1 MAHLAVD
8 TITQA
13 TTTTNSHGFNT
24 RACIIYNVLTTGPNI
39 AGRGFNSVTDFGV
52 GLQSANYDSLGLSN
66 NDEGTVI
73 VSGGDNNTT
82 NNTQA
87 NDYDQIP
94 EIMSSTGTNV
104 YTYAVDND
112 GGELGDAQ
120 TIHIVCAVGETNLTT
135 QEM

>member
-13 TTTTNSHGFNT
+13 TTTTKSHGFNT

-39 AGRGFNSVTDFGV
+39 SGRGFNSVTDYGI
-52 GLQSANYDSLGLSN
+52 GLTRADFDSLASTSS

-82 NNTQA
+82 NSTQA
-87 NDYDQIP
+87 QDYDQIP
-94 EIMSSTGTNV
+94 ELMSSTGGQV

-112 GGELGDAQ
+112 GGELGDCQ
-120 TIHIVCAVGETNLTT
+120 TIYIVCAVGETNLTT
-135 QEM
+135 

>member
-13 TTTTNSHGFNT
+13 STTTNSHGFNT
-24 RACIIYNVLTTGPNI
+24 RACTIYNILTTGPSMS
-39 AGRGFNSVTDFGV
+39 GRGFNSVTDYGI
-52 GLQSANYDSLGLSN
+52 GLQSANFDSLGLVSS

-73 VSGGDNNTT
+73 VSGGDNNTS
-82 NNTQA
+82 NSTQA

-94 EIMSSTGTNV
+94 ELMSATGANV

-112 GGELGDAQ
+112 GGELGDTQ

-135 QEM
+135 

>member
-13 TTTTNSHGFNT
+13 STTTNSHGFNT
-24 RACIIYNVLTTGPNI
+24 RACIIYNVLTTGPSI
-39 AGRGFNSVTDFGV
+39 SGRGFTSVTDYGV
-52 GLQSANYDSLGLSN
+52 GLQSADFNSLGLVSS

-87 NDYDQIP
+87 QDYDQIP
-94 EIMSSTGTNV
+94 ELMSSTGGRV

-112 GGELGDAQ
+112 GGELGDTQ

-135 QEM
+135 